1 MPYHQS
7 SFLFESNHPP
17 SFVFWGA
24 LACFFCHINPGDVT
38 GRSVKRGWFT
48 AAGRLCGFVY
58 ALQARA
64 CWSGC
69 MLSRPHSR
77 TPGRS
82 RCACCAQLRA
92 IWHLAA
98 RVDSICTA
106 PAAPAIARA
115 ALRCAHFRCSAR
127 AYPQQISFV
136 SAHASIFP
144 ARAVTSHAQLFMFS
158 MEYLFFLLCARYCQT
173 CARCGLAVRYFPFH
187 CLATGVEG
195 LREAK
200 TVVFLVSLGNGISMP
215 AAIAKIRIASMV
227 DSPEKIGPTQKLW
240 CD

>member
-1 MPYHQS
+1 M
-7 SFLFESNHPP
+7 F
-17 SFVFWGA
+17 
-24 LACFFCHINPGDVT
+24 
-38 GRSVKRGWFT
+38 
-48 AAGRLCGFVY
+48 Y

-82 RCACCAQLRA
+82 RCACCAQLRT

-98 RVDSICTA
+98 RVDSICA
-106 PAAPAIARA
+106 RRAAIARA
-115 ALRCAHFRCSAR
+115 AWHCAHFRCSAR

-136 SAHASIFP
+136 SAYASVFP
-144 ARAVTSHAQLFMFS
+144 ARAVTRHAQLFMFS

-187 CLATGVEG
+187 CLQVDGKHLKCLVLLMRQSPEQQMIATGEYYP
-195 LREAK
+195 
-200 TVVFLVSLGNGISMP
+200 F
-215 AAIAKIRIASMV
+215 RIA
-227 DSPEKIGPTQKLW
+227 LW
-240 CD
+240 KAVRSALT

>member
-1 MPYHQS
+1 M
-7 SFLFESNHPP
+7 F
-17 SFVFWGA
+17 
-24 LACFFCHINPGDVT
+24 
-38 GRSVKRGWFT
+38 
-48 AAGRLCGFVY
+48 Y

-82 RCACCAQLRA
+82 RCACCAQLRT

-98 RVDSICTA
+98 RVDSICA
-106 PAAPAIARA
+106 RRAAIARA
-115 ALRCAHFRCSAR
+115 AWHCAHFRCSAR

-136 SAHASIFP
+136 SAHASVFP
-144 ARAVTSHAQLFMFS
+144 ARAVTRHAQLFMFS

-187 CLATGVEG
+187 CLQVFTGVATKKYSHSSVSQ
-195 LREAK
+195 LK
-200 TVVFLVSLGNGISMP
+200 LPSISVVERNQF
-215 AAIAKIRIASMV
+215 
-227 DSPEKIGPTQKLW
+227 IGSTAMSRALNIPT
-240 CD
+240 D